1 MTDEI
6 RVVIAD
12 DEEGMRMI
20 LRKMITRAE
29 GFTLCGEADNGL
41 QLLELVERY
50 KPQVCFLDVE
60 MPGMTGLECA
70 RSIQDA
76 DPRIILVFATAHD
89 DYMAQAFEMY
99 AFDYM
104 VKPFKVERVMKTLE
118 RIREVTRERRQ
129 SAQAEHMPHAL
140 PARGV
145 ASGRIMLH
153 HKEGV
158 NFVNQADILLVQRE
172 NRSTVLYATGGRRFE
187 TSEALGD
194 VEARLDPKIFF
205 RCHKSYIIN
214 LNVIDSITPY
224 GRWTYVVHLVGTNQD
239 ALITHEKY
247 EELEKLFS

>member
-29 GFTLCGEADNGL
+29 GFTLCGEADNGP

-104 VKPFKVERVMKTLE
+104 VKPFKVERVMKTTQGGYNVG
-118 RIREVTRERRQ
+118 RVTCQVRDG
-129 SAQAEHMPHAL
+129 M
-140 PARGV
+140 
-145 ASGRIMLH
+145 
-153 HKEGV
+153 
-158 NFVNQADILLVQRE
+158 
-172 NRSTVLYATGGRRFE
+172 
-187 TSEALGD
+187 
-194 VEARLDPKIFF
+194 
-205 RCHKSYIIN
+205 
-214 LNVIDSITPY
+214 LNVTMDPVSAVV
-224 GRWTYVVHLVGTNQD
+224 YVWDNR
-239 ALITHEKY
+239 
-247 EELEKLFS
+247 